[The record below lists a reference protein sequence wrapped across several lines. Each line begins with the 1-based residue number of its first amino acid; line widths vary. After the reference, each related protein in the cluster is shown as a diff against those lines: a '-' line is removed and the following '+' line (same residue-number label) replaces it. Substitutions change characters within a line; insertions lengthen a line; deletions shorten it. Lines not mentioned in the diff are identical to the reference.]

1 MARKR
6 RRKLKFIPKLILFIL
21 FLSLGYFAYSY
32 FSGGNDDN
40 GGDNIDNKVNNKNDG
55 NTQKETGYKQ
65 ILLDIEPVYQYP
77 DYPTGCESVSLYML
91 LNYYGIDVT
100 VDDIIDELP
109 KGPVPYGSGDN
120 VKGANPEKEF
130 VGNPKSKYSYGVF
143 NEPIR
148 QTANK
153 FKEGALTK
161 KNASIDDLYKILLKK
176 NPIEVWF
183 TTDMEEGIIYREQDK
198 WYDYETGEI
207 VRWPRHEHA
216 ILVTGIDSDY
226 IYYNDPNTGKK
237 EKLEI
242 DEFNKFFQ
250 QMEGRIVYYNS

>member
-1 MARKR
+1 MARRKR
-6 RRKLKFIPKLILFIL
+6 RRLKFIPKLILFII
-21 FLSLGYFAYSY
+21 FVSIGYFLYDTY
-32 FSGGNDDN
+32 FNDKNNSDDN
-40 GGDNIDNKVNNKNDG
+40 KIDNSSIENNIK
-55 NTQKETGYKQ
+55 YKQ
-65 ILLDIEPVYQYP
+65 ILLDIEPFYQYP

-91 LNYYGIDVT
+91 LSYYDVDVT
-100 VDDIIDELP
+100 VDEIIDALP
-109 KGPVPYGSGDN
+109 KGPVPYGSGDD

-130 VGNPKSKYSYGVF
+130 VGNPKSKYAYGVF

-148 QTANK
+148 QTANT

-161 KNASIDDLYKILLKK
+161 KNATIDDLYKILLKK

-183 TTDMEEGIIYREQDK
+183 TTDLEEGIIYREQDK

-216 ILVTGIDSDY
+216 ILVTGIDNDY

-242 DEFNKFFQ
+242 DKFNKFFQ
-250 QMEGRIVYYNS
+250 QMEGRIVYYNN

>member
-1 MARKR
+1 MARRKR
-6 RRKLKFIPKLILFIL
+6 RRLKFIPKLILFII
-21 FLSLGYFAYSY
+21 FVSIGYFLYDTY
-32 FSGGNDDN
+32 FNDKNNSDDN
-40 GGDNIDNKVNNKNDG
+40 KIDNSSIENNIK
-55 NTQKETGYKQ
+55 YKQ
-65 ILLDIEPVYQYP
+65 ILLDIEPFYQYP

-91 LNYYGIDVT
+91 LSYYDVDVT
-100 VDDIIDELP
+100 VDEIIDALP
-109 KGPVPYGSGDN
+109 KGPVPYGSGDD

-130 VGNPKSKYSYGVF
+130 VGNPKSKYAYGVF

-148 QTANK
+148 QTANT

-161 KNASIDDLYKILLKK
+161 KNATIDDLYKILLKK

-183 TTDMEEGIIYREQDK
+183 TTDLEEGIIYREQDK

-216 ILVTGIDSDY
+216 ILVTGIDNDY

-242 DEFNKFFQ
+242 DKFNKFFQ
-250 QMEGRIVYYNS
+250 QMEGRIVYYE